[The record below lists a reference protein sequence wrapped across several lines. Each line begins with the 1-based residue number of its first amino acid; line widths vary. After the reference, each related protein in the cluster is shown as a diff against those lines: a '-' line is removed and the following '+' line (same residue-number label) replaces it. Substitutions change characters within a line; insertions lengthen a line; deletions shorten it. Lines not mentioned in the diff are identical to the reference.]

1 MSIFIFEDDMIQA
14 NSLKKMVEEIF
25 LEESIP
31 YDFIETTSKY
41 EEIIEKIPFCKEKA
55 IYFLDIEIK
64 EEEKKGL
71 DVAKEIRKV
80 DPNGIIVFIT
90 THVELAPISY
100 QYMVSALTF
109 IDKNQ
114 PIEIKKLSIRKCL
127 VYYREQN
134 VQAEL
139 EDIFFVE
146 NAYTSLKIPFH
157 TIEYFCTDEPHR
169 LKLVATNQFVQ
180 FYGTLKELEEKDA
193 RLIRCHQSFL
203 VNRDK
208 IQSIDLTMQELI
220 LYSGKRIP
228 VSRRMMKSMKALIK
242 EN

>member
-1 MSIFIFEDDMIQA
+1 MSIFIFEDDLIQA
-14 NSLKKMVEEIF
+14 TSLKRMIEAIC
-25 LEESIP
+25 LEEGIS

-41 EEIIEKIPFCKEKA
+41 EEIIEKIPFCKEKP

-80 DPNGIIVFIT
+80 DPHGIIVFIT

-114 PIEIKKLSIRKCL
+114 PIEMKKQSICQCL
-127 VYYREQN
+127 EHYREQN
-134 VQAEL
+134 IQAEL
-139 EDIFFVE
+139 EDIFLVE

-180 FYGTLKELEEKDA
+180 FYGTLKELEEKDT

-203 VNRDK
+203 VNKNK
-208 IQSIDLTMQELI
+208 IQSIDLATQEMI
-220 LYSGKRIP
+220 LFSGKRIP
-228 VSRRMMKSMKALIK
+228 VARRMMKMVKTLIK